1 MPRIPYATPGTE
13 AAEATPVYQELEK
26 SFGRVPNLVQLV
38 GHSGAATRGLG
49 SLLRIYF
56 GELSLPVRI
65 REIAYLTVARHNG
78 CAYCQGHHVP
88 IAKQAGVTD
97 AQLALLGPDGFDSPE
112 LAEPER
118 AVVRFA
124 WETSRDVA
132 ASDEAIAALKR
143 HFSTAEIAELA
154 FVVASGNAIQRIGR
168 NLGVELEK

>member
-13 AAEATPVYQELEK
+13 SPEATAVYQELEK

-49 SLLRIYF
+49 SLLRTYF

-78 CAYCQGHHVP
+78 CEYCQGHHEP
-88 IAKQAGVTD
+88 MAKQAGVSD
-97 AQLALLGPDGFDSPE
+97 AQIELLDPDGFESPE

-132 ASDEAIAALKR
+132 ASDEAMAALKR
-143 HFSTAEIAELA
+143 HFSAAEIAELA

-168 NLGVELEK
+168 NLGVELEH